1 MKDLTQYTI
10 DYISRSTIYEE
21 IPTGQYIG
29 DRMQFKSNPIYCTFD
44 KFFVTI
50 IDGKIY
56 IRKNQQEERI
66 FKVDY
71 NSEFIYKVMK
81 TKVVTSSNN
90 NLFNFIAQNGNVGD
104 LFYFQV
110 AELLNNIYET
120 VKQTKL

>member
-1 MKDLTQYTI
+1 MKNSTQYTI
-10 DYISRSTIYEE
+10 DFISRRTFYEE

-29 DRMQFKSNPIYCTFD
+29 DRMQFKSTPIYCTFD

-50 IDGKIY
+50 IDDKIY
-56 IRKNQQEERI
+56 IRKNQQDERV
-66 FKVDY
+66 FRLDY

-90 NLFNFIAQNGNVGD
+90 SLFNFIAQNRNVGD

-110 AELLNNIYET
+110 AELLNKIYET